1 MILLGKSKS
10 KTLKKGKLKRNNLY
24 FSTTE
29 NSQLYRDVVRTN
41 QTSKTEIF
49 VKIVNDLE
57 SLRTCFFYC
66 TYFDMYKL

>member
-41 QTSKTEIF
+41 QTSKMEIF

-57 SLRTCFFYC
+57 SLRTCFFLLYI
-66 TYFDMYKL
+66 F

>member
-29 NSQLYRDVVRTN
+29 NSQLYRDVGRTN
-41 QTSKTEIF
+41 QTSKMEIF

-57 SLRTCFFYC
+57 SLRTCSFYC